1 MIVDK
6 RKYSSWQ
13 KIYATYEG
21 NMARGCIYSPAFI
34 LIFFHH
40 VSTGLAG

>member
-6 RKYSSWQ
+6 RRYSSWQ

-21 NMARGCIYSPAFI
+21 NMAKYVYTARRLFNF
-34 LIFFHH
+34 L
-40 VSTGLAG
+40 